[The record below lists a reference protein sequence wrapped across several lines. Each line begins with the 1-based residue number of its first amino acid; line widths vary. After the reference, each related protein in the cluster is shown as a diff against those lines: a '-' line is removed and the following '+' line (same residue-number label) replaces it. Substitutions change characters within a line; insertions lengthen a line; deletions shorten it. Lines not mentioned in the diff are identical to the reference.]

1 MSARSWRSLVV
12 RLSCV
17 VTSVAW
23 AQSTCDEALTRAN
36 LVACAH
42 ERSPALASEAAA
54 LRSAEGRREAARP
67 FLPSNPVLS
76 GSLASRTGPDARATN
91 WSLTL
96 AQELEIAGQSG
107 LRVEAAE
114 AELVSQ
120 AQQMRVVRASVAE
133 ATWLAW
139 FSALAARERVQLARR
154 IEAASLEVAQTAA
167 GMVAHGLGSTV
178 DAAVADAASVAASQR
193 RIDAEAAAS
202 AAEIRLRQL
211 VGVSADAPW
220 SGALEPLRVEAPS
233 AARRPELAAL
243 EALLQASARR
253 VETLRRSRAPNPT
266 LSVFAQN
273 DGFDEKVFGVGVGLP
288 IPLPQ
293 PLGRTRAGEIA
304 EAVGAEERLH
314 AELELLTRALNAE
327 RELAAQAHARG
338 LAARALYSPER
349 SARASEALAAI
360 GAQVSAGRWSVREA
374 LASQRSLVEF
384 LEAEVDAREALCAA
398 SVRLIRTHGGS
409 LEGGG
414 L

>member
-23 AQSTCDEALTRAN
+23 AQPTCDEALTRAN

-120 AQQMRVVRASVAE
+120 AQQLRVVRASVAE

-139 FSALAARERVQLARR
+139 FGALAARERVQLARR

-178 DAAVADAASVAASQR
+178 DATVADAAAVAASQR
-193 RIDAEAAAS
+193 RIDAEIAAG

-211 VGVSADAPW
+211 VGVSPETTW
-220 SGALEPLRVEAPS
+220 SGALEPLRVDMPPT
-233 AARRPELAAL
+233 ARRPEIVAL
-243 EALLQASARR
+243 EALLQASGRR

-293 PLGRTRAGEIA
+293 PLGRTKVGEIA

-314 AELELLTRALNAE
+314 AELELLTRALNGE

-338 LAARALYSPER
+338 LVALALYSPAR
-349 SARASEALAAI
+349 IARASEALTAL
-360 GAQVSAGRWSVREA
+360 GAQVAAGRWSVREA
-374 LASQRSLVEF
+374 LASQRSLVEL

-409 LEGGG
+409 LESGG